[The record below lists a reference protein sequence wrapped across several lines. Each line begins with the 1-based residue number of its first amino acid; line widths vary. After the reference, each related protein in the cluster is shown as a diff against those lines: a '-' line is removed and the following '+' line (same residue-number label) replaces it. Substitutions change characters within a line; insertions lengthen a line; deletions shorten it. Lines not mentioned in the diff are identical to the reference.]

1 MTQDSD
7 QGMRANLNMDGN
19 RIVKVQSPTHSRDAA
34 NKRYVDSV
42 LSGVKP
48 CISIWA
54 ERNEAFS
61 GQYQFSFGGG
71 SIGRDQRYCGYPM
84 TTSGRILRMGL
95 SATTNL
101 GLAAAEMTVTLVVN
115 GEPISGSHITKGSQT
130 FTTVKTFNTPLE
142 LSLGDRLTFMSS
154 RDAQGDPEAIAI
166 VVTALIQLD
175 L

>member
-1 MTQDSD
+1 
-7 QGMRANLNMDGN
+7 
-19 RIVKVQSPTHSRDAA
+19 
-34 NKRYVDSV
+34 
-42 LSGVKP
+42 
-48 CISIWA
+48 
-54 ERNEAFS
+54 
-61 GQYQFSFGGG
+61 
-71 SIGRDQRYCGYPM
+71 
-84 TTSGRILRMGL
+84 MGL

-154 RDAQGDPEAIAI
+154 RDAQGDPEATAI